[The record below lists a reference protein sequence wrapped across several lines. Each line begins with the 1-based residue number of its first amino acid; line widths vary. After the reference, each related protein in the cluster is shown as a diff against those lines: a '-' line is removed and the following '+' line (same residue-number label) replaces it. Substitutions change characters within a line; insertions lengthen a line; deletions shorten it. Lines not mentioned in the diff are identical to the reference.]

1 MTKFKIVEKIFSPPL
16 KKNIDRIQK
25 SDSMGIVISNTHPT
39 VNIPGAFI
47 EMMFAEGHT
56 VPTEEEI
63 RRVGKGKQYEVR
75 IDADFANLVRLADQ
89 HLAEEHH
96 GTKPHYAAVSML
108 RAIKA
113 QGHKVTLTNELPA
126 QNTRRWVW
134 IKTEAVVPPSVP
146 KYAGRKLLAGIER
159 STGTLA
165 IRIAGTRQV
174 QHTALGGI
182 FAQCVHAEAWRI
194 IRERKA
200 AKKDR
205 LAQRR
210 AARKVA

>member
-1 MTKFKIVEKIFSPPL
+1 MS
-16 KKNIDRIQK
+16 
-25 SDSMGIVISNTHPT
+25 SNTHT
-39 VNIPGAFI
+39 TISIPGAFI
-47 EMMFAEGHT
+47 EMMSADGHT

-75 IDADFANLVRLADQ
+75 IDADFANLVRLADEY
-89 HLAEEHH
+89 LAEKHH
-96 GTKPHYAAVSML
+96 GTKAHYAAVAML

-113 QGHKVTLTNELPA
+113 QGHKVELTNDLPA
-126 QNTRRWVW
+126 QTTRRWVW
-134 IKTEAVVPPSVP
+134 IKTEAVVPHSVP

-165 IRIAGTRQV
+165 IRIAGTRQI
-174 QHTALGGI
+174 QHTGLGGI

-194 IRERKA
+194 IREKKA
-200 AKKDR
+200 AKKAR

-210 AARKVA
+210 AGRKAA

>member
-1 MTKFKIVEKIFSPPL
+1 M
-16 KKNIDRIQK
+16 
-25 SDSMGIVISNTHPT
+25 ISNTHTT

-47 EMMFAEGHT
+47 EMMSAEGQM

-63 RRVGKGKQYEVR
+63 RRVGKGRQYEVR
-75 IDADFANLVRLADQ
+75 IDAGFANLVRLADE
-89 HLAEEHH
+89 HLAKKHH
-96 GTKPHYAAVSML
+96 GTKAHYAAVSMI
-108 RAIKA
+108 RAIRA
-113 QGHKVTLTNELPA
+113 QGHPVALTNDLPV
-126 QNTRRWVW
+126 QNARRWIW
-134 IKTEAVVPPSVP
+134 IKTEATVPHSVP

-165 IRIAGTRQV
+165 IRIAGTRQI
-174 QHTALGGI
+174 QHAALGAI

-210 AARKVA
+210 ASRKAA